1 MAINIDKLKEPEV
14 RKYLVMGVVA
24 AGIFAFLTFSG
35 EDKSEK
41 RRAAKP
47 DATQSVFG
55 LTESSE
61 VIEQQ
66 QISVLMDTVKK
77 DLNEKD
83 QALSERERKQKAE
96 LDKVRETLDSTQNE
110 MFELKNMIR
119 QLAKG
124 GNRPI
129 DAGQA
134 TGNGQAQLVG
144 DNTTLDK
151 SPDQNGILYRQQT
164 QVVTKEP
171 VVFDNDVIRTITQ
184 RRVREVTESGKVEVR
199 DVQTTTIS
207 GNTQQ
212 VDDQTAIAKT
222 KADQKNAKVNDDEGG
237 EYTLAMGSIIS
248 GTTLNGVAAP
258 TGVNSTSEPIPVMMR
273 VKKEAVMPNNFTL
286 DIRECHMLGSA
297 VGNLSAERVYI
308 RAEAISCITEDGQAI
323 EKNIT
328 AYAVSSYDGMAGIKG
343 DVVSRT
349 GGMIANT
356 MMASFLSGFGEAAA
370 PRQVQSVNTVPQV
383 DTLWQSQNLSTYAG
397 AGILN
402 GASNSAERL
411 ANYYMSMVEQTYPVV
426 ELLPGTQIDFLVQ
439 KGMTMKLDGNG
450 MVGG

>member
-1 MAINIDKLKEPEV
+1 MTDLLEKIKQPEV
-14 RKYLVMGVVA
+14 RKYLVMGVLVA
-24 AGIFAFLTFSG
+24 LVFAFLTYSG
-35 EDKSEK
+35 EDTSER
-41 RRAAKP
+41 RRASKP
-47 DATQSVFG
+47 DATESVFG
-55 LTESSE
+55 LTESTE
-61 VIEQQ
+61 MIEQQ
-66 QISVLMDTVKK
+66 EISVLMDTVKK

-83 QALSERERKQKAE
+83 RALSERERKQKAE
-96 LDKVRETLDSTQNE
+96 LDKVRESLDSTQNE
-110 MFELKNMIR
+110 LFELKNMIR

-134 TGNGQAQLVG
+134 TAGGQARLAG
-144 DNTTLDK
+144 DNTPLDVA
-151 SPDQNGILYRQQT
+151 PGQEGILYRQQT

-171 VVFDNDVIRTITQ
+171 MVFDNDVIRTITQ
-184 RRVREVTESGKVEVR
+184 RKVREVTESGKVEVR
-199 DVQTTTIS
+199 DVQTNTIS

-212 VDDQTAIAKT
+212 IDDQTARAKS
-222 KADQKNAKVNDDEGG
+222 KAEQNNAKVNDEDGG

-258 TGVNSTSEPIPVMMR
+258 TGVQSTSEPIPVMMR
-273 VKKEAVMPNNFTL
+273 IKQEALMPNHFTL

-297 VGNLSAERVYI
+297 VGNLSSERVYI
-308 RAEAISCITEDGQAI
+308 RAEGISCITEDGQAI

-328 AYAVSSYDGMAGIKG
+328 AYAVSSYDGMAGVKG

-349 GGMIANT
+349 GSMIAST

-370 PRQVQSVNTVPQV
+370 PRQVQAVNTAPQV

-397 AGILN
+397 SGILN
-402 GASNSAERL
+402 GASSSAERL